1 MPNTIF
7 YLFTHRQT
15 SIMAGQIVM
24 NLTCTRLGQADRMI
38 RPIKSCG
45 LAICLFR
52 KDGGK
57 EEREQGGEEGQEWG
71 QIGCCSY
78 K

>member
-1 MPNTIF
+1 M
-7 YLFTHRQT
+7 
-15 SIMAGQIVM
+15 M
-24 NLTCTRLGQADRMI
+24 NLTCTRQGEAYMMV

-45 LAICLFR
+45 LAVCLFR

-57 EEREQGGEEGQEWG
+57 QEREQGGEGQEWG